1 MDMIFFGDVIV
12 YRYRYDLDHIFWL
25 LMAAPDM
32 PWSRSQQLVVF
43 QGFLWGRSWDN
54 VSDKSKAEILGMY
67 QVASD
72 MEYDGKMM
80 GISSLKMGYE
90 SYPAWLCQTLCELF
104 NMAQSK

>member
-1 MDMIFFGDVIV
+1 
-12 YRYRYDLDHIFWL
+12 
-25 LMAAPDM
+25 MAAPDM

-54 VSDKSKAEILGMY
+54 VSDKSKAGILGMY

-90 SYPAWLCQTLCELF
+90 SYSAWLCQTLCELF